1 MLGIIL
7 TPPQTQNQ
15 NTKIKTYS
23 RCLGKVIM
31 FWVEDDLAQKTPF
44 YPYGS
49 LRHLFHWFC

>member
-1 MLGIIL
+1 MLDIIL

-15 NTKIKTYS
+15 NTKIKTYF
-23 RCLGKVIM
+23 RCLGKVVM

-49 LRHLFHWFC
+49 LRNLFHWFC